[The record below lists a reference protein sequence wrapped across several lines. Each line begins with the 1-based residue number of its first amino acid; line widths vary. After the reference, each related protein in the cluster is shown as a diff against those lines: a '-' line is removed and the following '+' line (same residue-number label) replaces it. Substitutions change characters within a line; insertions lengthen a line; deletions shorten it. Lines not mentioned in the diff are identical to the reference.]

1 MTCCVK
7 TGEERRTDALTHV
20 HTHTQVVCTAPLAT
34 GVIFQTTPGTQGMFS
49 LLSSCTVM
57 LLDIKSPFTWCH
69 SAPSHLP
76 LSSLFTQQA
85 LHRVSHLWV
94 TRAQETRLSR
104 ETPKQET
111 ETNYHSQEEEE
122 VGVRYIPG
130 CAPTYHVY
138 LAAGQ
143 DTARPRLRD
152 TNSIFSVF
160 LIVTF
165 VMVYHVICS
174 NMVCLFH
181 SHAVYPLFEPVS
193 PSRTAME
200 TKGHGVC

>member
-1 MTCCVK
+1 M
-7 TGEERRTDALTHV
+7 RLTAHV

-34 GVIFQTTPGTQGMFS
+34 GVIFETTLVTQGMFS
-49 LLSSCTVM
+49 LLSSCTVT
-57 LLDIKSPFTWCH
+57 LLDIKSPFNWRH

-85 LHRVSHLWV
+85 VHRVSHLWV

-111 ETNYHSQEEEE
+111 ETHCYSQEKEE

-152 TNSIFSVF
+152 TDSIFSVF
-160 LIVTF
+160 PIVTF
-165 VMVYHVICS
+165 VMVYHVTCS
-174 NMVCLFH
+174 NMHVH
-181 SHAVYPLFEPVS
+181 VPLTHQPLILGGGVGQAHMY
-193 PSRTAME
+193 TAI
-200 TKGHGVC
+200 